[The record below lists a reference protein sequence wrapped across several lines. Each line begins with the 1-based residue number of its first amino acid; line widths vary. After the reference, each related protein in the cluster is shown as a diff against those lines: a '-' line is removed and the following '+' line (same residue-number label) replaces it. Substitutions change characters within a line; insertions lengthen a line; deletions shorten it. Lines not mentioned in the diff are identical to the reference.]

1 MEYKIVISVR
11 AKQMLGIHLKFIS
24 NINKDAA
31 KKIKQKIIEG
41 ISSLDKMPTRFPFL
55 NELYIPPNKYHKMYI
70 ENWYL
75 VLFQIKDNI
84 VYVEHI
90 VDCRQDYGWLIK

>member
-1 MEYKIVISVR
+1 
-11 AKQMLGIHLKFIS
+11 MLGIHLKLIA
-24 NINKDAA
+24 NVNKDAA
-31 KKIKQKIIEG
+31 RKSKQIIIEG
-41 ISSLDKMPTRFPFL
+41 ISSLGIMPTRFPFL